1 MRAARLAA
9 PLAVMAVLWQLS
21 ATPDLGTG
29 LKDWD
34 LLLRK
39 IGHALAYAT
48 LAVSFAWALGHERA
62 ALALALTVAYA
73 ALDELH
79 QTWVPTRHGS
89 PLDVAIDA
97 AGGLLGLLALR
108 WWLSRPGA
116 RASRARW
123 R

>member
-9 PLAVMAVLWQLS
+9 PLAVMAVLWLLS
-21 ATPDLGTG
+21 ATPNLGTG
-29 LKDWD
+29 LEDWD
-34 LLLRK
+34 LVLRK
-39 IGHALAYAT
+39 LGHAAAFAT

-62 ALALALTVAYA
+62 ALAFALTVAYA

-79 QTWVPTRHGS
+79 QTWVPTRNGS
-89 PLDVAIDA
+89 PLDVLIDA